1 MSDVA
6 DPARA
11 GTLAAF
17 RYRNF
22 RIMWTAS
29 LLSSSGSWLQMI
41 AVPYVIYSITGSGAW
56 LGFAGFLG
64 YAPMVIT
71 GPYAGSVAD
80 RFDRRRVLIY
90 GGLVQTFVTLLL
102 WLVWVAGDR
111 HIGVFLALLTAGSF
125 VGGFTVAAWQSFVT
139 ELVPREHLLNAV
151 TLNSTQFNA
160 ARAVGPA
167 FGGVVLATLG
177 VSWCFFFNAVSF
189 LLMVFGLLIVRV
201 PARVRPSST
210 DRPRP
215 LREMREA
222 LGYVRTVPG
231 IVTCLIVVTILGLI
245 AGPVFNLI
253 VVFADGYG
261 VGGGAYGM
269 LAACLGIGA
278 VAVSPFVAGRGSD
291 IRRST
296 LLSIAMVLYGC
307 ALVGLGSSPNVA
319 MASVCL
325 LFAGAG
331 YLGMTAS
338 LNTAVQ
344 LQVREDMRG
353 RTMALYLMVLT
364 AAVPI
369 GAQVQ
374 GWCVDLVG
382 VHWTVG
388 VGGALFVTAWFV
400 LAVGLRRLRTIDLED
415 HAFSAEDRLHIA
427 EAESTEA
434 AIDPI

>member
-1 MSDVA
+1 MSDVT

>member
-1 MSDVA
+1 M
-6 DPARA
+6 
-11 GTLAAF
+11 AF

-64 YAPMVIT
+64 YAPMVVT
-71 GPYAGSVAD
+71 GPWAGSVAD
-80 RFDRRRVLIY
+80 RFDRRKVLIY
-90 GGLVQTFVTLLL
+90 GGLVQTGVTLLL
-102 WLVWVAGDR
+102 WVVWVAGDR

-125 VGGFTVAAWQSFVT
+125 VGGFTVAAWQSFIT

-160 ARAVGPA
+160 ARALGPA

-177 VSWCFFFNAVSF
+177 VSWCFFFNALSF
-189 LLMVFGLLIVRV
+189 LMMVLGLLLVRV
-201 PARVRPSST
+201 PRRERLTEPGKAHPV
-210 DRPRP
+210 
-215 LREMREA
+215 REMREA
-222 LGYVRTVPG
+222 LSYVRTMPG
-231 IVTCLIVVTILGLI
+231 IVTCLIVVTLMGLI
-245 AGPVFNLI
+245 AGPLFNLI

-278 VAVSPFVAGRGSD
+278 VAVAPIIAGRGSTA
-291 IRRST
+291 RRSR
-296 LLSIAMVLYGC
+296 LLSLAMAVYGL
-307 ALVGLGSSPNVA
+307 ALVGLGLAPTA
-319 MASVCL
+319 LLGGACL
-325 LFAGAG
+325 LAAGAG
-331 YLGMTAS
+331 YLGMSAS

-388 VGGALFVTAWFV
+388 VAGAIFV
-400 LAVGLRRLRTIDLED
+400 LSWIVLRYVIDRLSTIDLVD
-415 HAFSAEDRLHIA
+415 HEFTADDELHIA

>member
-1 MSDVA
+1 M
-6 DPARA
+6 
-11 GTLAAF
+11 AF

-64 YAPMVIT
+64 YAPMVVT
-71 GPYAGSVAD
+71 GPWAGSVAD
-80 RFDRRRVLIY
+80 RFDRRKVLIY
-90 GGLVQTFVTLLL
+90 GGLVQTAVTLLL
-102 WLVWVAGDR
+102 WVVWVAGDR

-125 VGGFTVAAWQSFVT
+125 VGGFTVAAWQSFIT

-160 ARAVGPA
+160 ARALGPA

-177 VSWCFFFNAVSF
+177 VSWCFFFNALSF
-189 LLMVFGLLIVRV
+189 LMMVLGLLLVRV
-201 PARVRPSST
+201 PRRERLTEPGKAHPV
-210 DRPRP
+210 
-215 LREMREA
+215 REMREA
-222 LGYVRTVPG
+222 LSYVRTMPG
-231 IVTCLIVVTILGLI
+231 IVTCLIVVTLMGLI
-245 AGPVFNLI
+245 AGPLFNLI

-278 VAVSPFVAGRGSD
+278 VAVAPIIAGRGSTA
-291 IRRST
+291 RRSR
-296 LLSIAMVLYGC
+296 LLSLAMAVYGL
-307 ALVGLGSSPNVA
+307 ALVGLGLAPTA
-319 MASVCL
+319 LLGGACL
-325 LFAGAG
+325 LAAGAG
-331 YLGMTAS
+331 YLGMSAS

-388 VGGALFVTAWFV
+388 VAGAIFV
-400 LAVGLRRLRTIDLED
+400 LSWIVLRYVIDRLSTIDLVD
-415 HAFSAEDRLHIA
+415 HEFTADDELHIA

>member
-1 MSDVA
+1 MSDSTTPVN
-6 DPARA
+6 A
-11 GTLAAF
+11 GPLVAF

-80 RFDRRRVLIY
+80 RFDRRKVLIW
-90 GGLVQTFVTLLL
+90 GGLVQTGVTLLL

-189 LLMVFGLLIVRV
+189 LLMVAGLCVIRV
-201 PARVRPSST
+201 AQRERPS
-210 DRPRP
+210 DVGRPHP

-222 LGYVRTVPG
+222 LRYVRTVPG

-245 AGPVFNLI
+245 AGPLFNLI

-261 VGGGAYGM
+261 VGGGAYGL

-278 VAVSPFVAGRGSD
+278 VAVSPIVAGRGSV

-296 LLSIAMVLYGC
+296 LLSTAMVLYGS
-307 ALVGLGSSPNVA
+307 ALVGLGLAAHVQLA
-319 MASVCL
+319 AVCL
-325 LFAGAG
+325 LCAGAG

-369 GAQVQ
+369 GAQIQ

-388 VGGALFVTAWFV
+388 VAGAIFVSAWFV
-400 LAVGLRRLRTIDLED
+400 LRFVLGRLATIDLVD
-415 HAFSAEDRLHIA
+415 HAFGPEDELHIA